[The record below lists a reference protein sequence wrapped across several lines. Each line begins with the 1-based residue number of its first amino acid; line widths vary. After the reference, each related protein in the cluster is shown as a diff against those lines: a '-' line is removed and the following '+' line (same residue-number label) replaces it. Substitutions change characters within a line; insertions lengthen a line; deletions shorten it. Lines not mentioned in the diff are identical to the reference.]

1 MRTIQSNK
9 WLEGALFVAFAFAVW
24 FAMRVAN
31 TKVSKQINIELVATG
46 RGIEGKRWLSD
57 STAEIA
63 VTIEASGLDA
73 LFMQKFDRRKV
84 VFKSSDF
91 VASSASKSFVLR
103 PDIQAILREQFGS
116 GYSYILSTDTVVF
129 PSEKMLSARKKVRIQ
144 SEESITK
151 GIDARWV
158 KRPKLEH
165 DSITI
170 FGPKELVE
178 TCEPYVEMPKVV
190 WQGALTLELPLLG
203 IERSISTD
211 QHWIKLVGEAA
222 QWAEQKVEKTIVYQN
237 KSVSVELWVSGPLKE
252 LAQDTF
258 EESIALE
265 WRIEGERLRIDP
277 FISNPNMVVLSY
289 SPKYLQL

>member
-9 WLEGALFVAFAFAVW
+9 WLEGTLFVAFAFAVW

-91 VASSASKSFVLR
+91 VASSSSKSYVIR
-103 PDIQAILREQFGS
+103 PDVQAILREQFGS

-158 KRPKLEH
+158 KRPELEN

-170 FGPKELVE
+170 FGPKELVK
-178 TCEPYVEMPKVV
+178 TCEPYVEIPKIE
-190 WQGALTLELPLLG
+190 WQGAQTLELPLLG

-211 QHWIKLVGEAA
+211 QHWIKLVGEAT

-237 KSVSVELWVSGPLKE
+237 KTVRVELWVSGPLKE
-252 LAQDTF
+252 LAHDKF
-258 EESIALE
+258 KESIALE

-277 FISNPNMVVLSY
+277 FISNPNVVVLSY

>member
-1 MRTIQSNK
+1 M
-9 WLEGALFVAFAFAVW
+9 AFAFAVW
-24 FAMRVAN
+24 FAMRVAK

-84 VFKSSDF
+84 VFESSDF
-91 VASSASKSFVLR
+91 VASSNSKSYVLR

-129 PSEKMLSARKKVRIQ
+129 PSEQMLSVRKKVHIR
-144 SEESITK
+144 SEESLSK
-151 GIDARWV
+151 AMDARWV
-158 KRPKLEH
+158 ERPKLVN

-170 FGPKELVE
+170 FGPQELVE
-178 TCEPYVEMPKVV
+178 TCEPYVEMPKIE
-190 WQGALTLELPLLG
+190 WQGAQTLELALLG
-203 IERSISTD
+203 IDRSISTD

-222 QWAEQKVEKTIVYQN
+222 QWAEQKFEKTIVYQN
-237 KSVSVELWVSGPLKE
+237 KSVNVELWVSGPLKE

-258 EESIALE
+258 KESIALE

-277 FISNPNMVVLSY
+277 FISDPNVVLLSY